1 MDKRQRKLLK
11 FEYGQHWALIEGEGD
26 IAVVTFGSVTA
37 PVREAIQRLAAE
49 GQSVKLVAL
58 RLLAPA
64 LPDAFEAALAGVEK
78 VLVVEQT
85 HSKQFYRYL
94 RSEYDLPKQTD
105 VLAKPGPLPYR
116 PAEIVAKLK
125 EMI

>member
-1 MDKRQRKLLK
+1 
-11 FEYGQHWALIEGEGD
+11 
-26 IAVVTFGSVTA
+26 
-37 PVREAIQRLAAE
+37 
-49 GQSVKLVAL
+49 
-58 RLLAPA
+58 
-64 LPDAFEAALAGVEK
+64 

-105 VLAKPGPLPYR
+105 VLVKPGPLPYR